1 MITDYYDIETK
12 PIIDIKCFY
21 GEPKHL
27 VDRCLIIFS
36 KKIHSYLL
44 DTYACEEIGLIG
56 ACNGDTPIYKM
67 NYKGTDIAFYLS
79 GIGSAVASS
88 ECYEVSWITGAHK
101 FIMFGS
107 CGSLDKEKTKGR
119 FIIPSEAY
127 RGEGCSYYFAKPS
140 DYIKIKN
147 CGKLAD
153 IFSEMNIPYVT
164 GKVWTTDSM
173 LRETVGLVSRRRD
186 EGCVA
191 VEMELAGVQAT
202 CDFYGLELYDFLESG
217 DVLGESGYDVEGL
230 SCANHDLG
238 KLYIALETACRI

>member
-1 MITDYYDIETK
+1 MITDCYDIETK

-147 CGKLAD
+147 CLLFCNSSSKFKSSPHFFKYCTK
-153 IFSEMNIPYVT
+153 ISTE
-164 GKVWTTDSM
+164 
-173 LRETVGLVSRRRD
+173 E
-186 EGCVA
+186 
-191 VEMELAGVQAT
+191 
-202 CDFYGLELYDFLESG
+202 
-217 DVLGESGYDVEGL
+217 
-230 SCANHDLG
+230 
-238 KLYIALETACRI
+238 